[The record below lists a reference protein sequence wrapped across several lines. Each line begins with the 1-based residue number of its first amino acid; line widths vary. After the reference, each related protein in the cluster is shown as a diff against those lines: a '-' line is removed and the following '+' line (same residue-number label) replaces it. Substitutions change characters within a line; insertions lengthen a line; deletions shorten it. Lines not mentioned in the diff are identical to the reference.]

1 MDVEYMYVDI
11 MTWKNYHQFRL
22 LFPLSFIEFIYP
34 VGGDGVKGGHGAIG
48 ILASYKFHFIRE
60 HGVRSK

>member
-1 MDVEYMYVDI
+1 MDVDI
-11 MTWKNYHQFRL
+11 RGYYDMEK

-34 VGGDGVKGGHGAIG
+34 VGGDGVKGGYGAISN
-48 ILASYKFHFIRE
+48 LASFKFHFIRE